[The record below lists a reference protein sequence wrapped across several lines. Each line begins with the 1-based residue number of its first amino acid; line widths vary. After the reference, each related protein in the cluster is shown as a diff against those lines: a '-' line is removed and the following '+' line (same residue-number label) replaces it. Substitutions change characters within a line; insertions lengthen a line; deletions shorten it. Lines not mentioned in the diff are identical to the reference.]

1 MGLLILVIVFVGLF
15 VFLFV
20 AAFKQAK
27 KEEQEWEE
35 KKVAHRAWL
44 KKFGYDNS
52 KVISDKREHFV
63 DLCTEKKKLII
74 DERSYA
80 FDTIVSCELVTKVS
94 STTTTNGGLAA
105 AAIGGIV
112 GGNAGAIAG
121 SNMAP
126 RTTTFN
132 TDVEGVKIYFNDAN
146 NPSMVLKLKKEAS
159 IALYDALYVI
169 LAQKEIQPRSSRAPG
184 LHFTVFLSKL
194 HRQPDPVLRG

>member
-63 DLCTEKKKLII
+63 DLCTEKEKLII
-74 DERSYA
+74 DECSYP
-80 FDTIVSCELVTKVS
+80 FDSIVSCELITKVS
-94 STTTTNGGLAA
+94 STTTTDGGLAA
-105 AAIGGIV
+105 AAIGGLV
-112 GGNAGAIAG
+112 GGSSGAVVG
-121 SNMAP
+121 SNIAP

-146 NPSMVLKLKKEAS
+146 NPSMVLTLKKEAS

-169 LAQKEIQPRSSRAPG
+169 LAQK
-184 LHFTVFLSKL
+184 
-194 HRQPDPVLRG
+194 

>member
-52 KVISDKREHFV
+52 KVISDKKEHFV

-80 FDTIVSCELVTKVS
+80 FDAIVSCELVTKVS

-112 GGNAGAIAG
+112 SGNAGAIAG

-169 LAQKEIQPRSSRAPG
+169 LAQK
-184 LHFTVFLSKL
+184 
-194 HRQPDPVLRG
+194 

>member
-20 AAFKQAK
+20 VAFKQAK

-169 LAQKEIQPRSSRAPG
+169 LAQK
-184 LHFTVFLSKL
+184 
-194 HRQPDPVLRG
+194 

>member
-52 KVISDKREHFV
+52 KVIDKREHFV

-94 STTTTNGGLAA
+94 STTTTDGGLAA

-169 LAQKEIQPRSSRAPG
+169 LAQK
-184 LHFTVFLSKL
+184 
-194 HRQPDPVLRG
+194 

>member
-35 KKVAHRAWL
+35 KKVAHRVWL

-63 DLCTEKKKLII
+63 DLCTEKEKLII
-74 DERSYA
+74 DECSYP
-80 FDTIVSCELVTKVS
+80 FDSIVSCELITKIS

-126 RTTTFN
+126 TTTFN

-169 LAQKEIQPRSSRAPG
+169 LAQK
-184 LHFTVFLSKL
+184 
-194 HRQPDPVLRG
+194 

>member
-52 KVISDKREHFV
+52 KMISDKKEHFV
-63 DLCTEKKKLII
+63 DLCTEKEKLII
-74 DERSYA
+74 DEYSYP
-80 FDTIVSCELVTKVS
+80 FDSIVSCELITKVS
-94 STTTTNGGLAA
+94 S
-105 AAIGGIV
+105 
-112 GGNAGAIAG
+112 
-121 SNMAP
+121 
-126 RTTTFN
+126 
-132 TDVEGVKIYFNDAN
+132 DVEGVKIYFNDAN

-169 LAQKEIQPRSSRAPG
+169 LAQK
-184 LHFTVFLSKL
+184 
-194 HRQPDPVLRG
+194 